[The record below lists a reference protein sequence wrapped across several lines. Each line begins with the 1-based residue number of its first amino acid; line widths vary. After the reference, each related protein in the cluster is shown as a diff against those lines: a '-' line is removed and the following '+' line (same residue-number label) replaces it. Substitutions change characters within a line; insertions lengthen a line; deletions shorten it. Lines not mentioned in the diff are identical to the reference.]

1 MPFTLFFYKKMTW
14 IFKPFLNY
22 LGNFE
27 QIISSILD
35 GKLSISSL
43 VNDISDIIFL
53 FYNKYL
59 MHKLRFYYILSKVD
73 KK

>member
-43 VNDISDIIFL
+43 VNEEVSIGAWIVSSTFAGLIQGPL
-53 FYNKYL
+53 PCY
-59 MHKLRFYYILSKVD
+59 MIL
-73 KK
+73 